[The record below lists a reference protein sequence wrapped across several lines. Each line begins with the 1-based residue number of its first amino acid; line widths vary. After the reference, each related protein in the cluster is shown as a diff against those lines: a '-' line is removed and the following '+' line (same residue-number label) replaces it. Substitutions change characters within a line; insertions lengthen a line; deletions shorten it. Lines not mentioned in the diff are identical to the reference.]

1 MAFGAQ
7 QIYPSDFSPNQAIG
21 VDLPLNGNAVF
32 KSTYQTKDAIRNN
45 LINYLLTNPNERYLN
60 PEFGGGIRKWIF
72 EQIENNNIDSLKNN
86 LNFKLKN
93 NFSNINIIF
102 LDILS
107 NEDSNEIVVQLK
119 YSIPNTNIKDEIILQ
134 F

>member
-1 MAFGAQ
+1 MPFGAQ

-72 EQIENNNIDSLKNN
+72 EQIENNNIDSLKND

-93 NFSNINIIF
+93 NFSNINVIF

-107 NEDSNEIVVQLK
+107 NDDNNEIIIQLK
-119 YSIPNTNIKDEIILQ
+119 YSIPNTNIKDEITLQ

>member
-107 NEDSNEIVVQLK
+107 NEDNNEIVVQLK